1 VPIVTVFGV
10 TTAVLLAIKFE
21 LIAILVE
28 LIKVLTVVLPI
39 KSRTVSNDT
48 LAPTFNAVVRF
59 AVAGS
64 LAVFNVPEVILV
76 AIAEKVVAL
85 ATALAKA
92 VAAIVSEYALRVV
105 AVLPPTVLASTLV
118 IADPTPEK
126 DPAVIRPVNV
136 AVLPIIDVELIVTLP
151 TLTLVVLAVTTEPTF
166 NAVVRLA
173 VAGSLAVSSVPEV
186 ILVAIAEKVTALE
199 YAVAAIVSEYALRV
213 VAVLPPT
220 VLALTLVILTPLP
233 VITLATKLAVVL
245 IRVELTVVL
254 PEVIKDAFTTL
265 NTALAPPIIE
275 VELAN
280 KLTVVLP
287 IDN

>member
-1 VPIVTVFGV
+1 M
-10 TTAVLLAIKFE
+10 
-21 LIAILVE
+21 
-28 LIKVLTVVLPI
+28 
-39 KSRTVSNDT
+39 
-48 LAPTFNAVVRF
+48 
-59 AVAGS
+59 AGS
-64 LAVFNVPEVILV
+64 LAVSRVPEVIVV
-76 AIAEKVVAL
+76 ALAAIIIALEYANAAKVVALATAL

-92 VAAIVSEYALRVV
+92 VAAVVFEYALRVV

-136 AVLPIIDVELIVTLP
+136 AVLPIIDVELTVTLP
-151 TLTLVVLAVTTEPTF
+151 TLILVVLTVATEPTF

-186 ILVAIAEKVTALE
+186 ILVALIE
-199 YAVAAIVSEYALRV
+199 
-213 VAVLPPT
+213 
-220 VLALTLVILTPLP
+220 VIPAPLP
-233 VITLATKLAVVL
+233 
-245 IRVELTVVL
+245 ETVVVVNV
-254 PEVIKDAFTTL
+254 PMV
-265 NTALAPPIIE
+265 ALDTEIL